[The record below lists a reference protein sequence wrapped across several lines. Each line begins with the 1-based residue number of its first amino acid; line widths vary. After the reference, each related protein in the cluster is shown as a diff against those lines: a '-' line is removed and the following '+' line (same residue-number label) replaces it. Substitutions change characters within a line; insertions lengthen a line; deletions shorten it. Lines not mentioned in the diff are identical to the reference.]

1 MARILIRKALDFSD
15 LETNIAGVRLVLS
28 LLALLSL
35 YIDPSTAGGLFHL
48 DRYALIT
55 LLCHLAYSGTTY
67 VALSRGVAVRQI
79 IAISTVFDL
88 IFATAIASLTEGQTS
103 PSYVFF
109 MFAITA
115 VGIRASL
122 RPTVLVTLCSVILYL
137 LTVALSDGLHGFYI
151 MRAVYLAIAG
161 YLVGFFGFQKSKFE
175 TRVRELESAAERL
188 SIARSLHDSYV
199 QALAAVNLRLESCGE
214 LLRRGQS
221 ADAGK
226 ELKELQVGVAR
237 EYDEVRAYIRTL
249 ASVDPPATQTASDR
263 HQRPANSGAR
273 RIYRECADRRTHP
286 SDYGRG
292 FTQRAASCDGADRE
306 NRGERRRRQGAGYD
320 NG

>member
-1 MARILIRKALDFSD
+1 MKKTLDFSD
-15 LETNIAGVRLVLS
+15 LELNIAGVRIVLS

-67 VALSRGVAVRQI
+67 VALSRGVAVRRI
-79 IAISTVFDL
+79 IAVSTVFDL

-109 MFAITA
+109 LFAITA

-161 YLVGFFGFQKSKFE
+161 YLVGFFGLQKSKFE

-221 ADAGK
+221 GEAGK
-226 ELKELQVGVAR
+226 ELKEL
-237 EYDEVRAYIRTL
+237 
-249 ASVDPPATQTASDR
+249 
-263 HQRPANSGAR
+263 
-273 RIYRECADRRTHP
+273 
-286 SDYGRG
+286 
-292 FTQRAASCDGADRE
+292 
-306 NRGERRRRQGAGYD
+306 
-320 NG
+320 